1 MASYLFDSFDYDMA
15 TNAIDADTDTFYA
28 LLTTASYVP
37 DRAAHT
43 KRNQVTNEVSGTGY
57 TAGGVAVTVT
67 VTKDTTLHRT
77 SVTFGQAAWS
87 GLTLSA
93 ARYLVY
99 YKRRGGASSADELVG
114 YIDFAVNKTFANE
127 SLTVSPSV
135 ARFQK

>member
-1 MASYLFDSFDYDMA
+1 MASFLYDSFDYDMA

-28 LLTTASYVP
+28 LLTTATYTP
-37 DRAAHT
+37 DRGAHA
-43 KRNQVTNEVSGTGY
+43 KRSQVTNEVSGTGY
-57 TAGGVAVTVT
+57 TAGGVAVTAT

-77 SVTFGQAAWS
+77 SVTLGQAAWS

-114 YIDFAVNKTFANE
+114 YIDFAVDKTFSNE